1 MFATSCSSQEQ
12 KINIFYVQKI
22 VVSNIYNIKQK
33 TANKN
38 LNIFVFKFF
47 LCCICFYQK
56 FKSILKVNFCSCF
69 IIKSF
74 KNPAELF
81 REKKNIK

>member
-22 VVSNIYNIKQK
+22 VVSNIYYIKQK

-38 LNIFVFKFF
+38 LNNFCFQHFFFVVYV
-47 LCCICFYQK
+47 FYQK
-56 FKSILKVNFCSCF
+56 FKSFLKVNFLQLF
-69 IIKSF
+69 YNQIIF

-81 REKKNIK
+81 R